1 MALHNTFGQEA
12 ETRAVTYLMT
22 NGYTILERNYR
33 FGKAEIDIIARLKDV
48 LIVVE
53 VKARSTDFFGSP
65 ETFVSRKKIKLLVDA
80 TNHYIEQNNLAFD
93 VRFDI
98 IVYVAQNNQW
108 QQQHIEGAFGPWEW

>member
-1 MALHNTFGQEA
+1 MAIHNTFGQEA
-12 ETRAVTYLMT
+12 ETRAVKYLAA

-33 FGKAEIDIIARLKDV
+33 FGKAEIDILARFKDV

-65 ETFVSRKKIKLLVDA
+65 ESFVNRKKMKLLAEA
-80 TNHYIEQNNLAFD
+80 TNHYIEENLLDVD
-93 VRFDI
+93 VRFDT
-98 IVYVAQNNQW
+98 IVYVVQNNQW